1 MKKVW
6 IVIGVIVTLLIV
18 GVVGFYFWG
27 TSAKSNQSNIVTFII
42 EPGTSKTTIAK
53 NLENAGLIRSQYA
66 LDMYLFFSKSN
77 IQAGEY
83 ELSPSMSPLDMLKK
97 FESGDIKIHSVTVT
111 LLEGKRLEDYA
122 ETLANSFG
130 FTKKEFMDAVD
141 NKEFV
146 ESLVGNEDYWFLTE
160 DILNSNIYHPLEGYL
175 YPDTYEFL
183 ESMTPE
189 EIVKSILNSTSKKLE
204 SYKEQLTNGNRK
216 IHEYFTMASIVEK
229 EANTLEE
236 RKTVSQVFYSRLNAN
251 WSLGSD
257 VTAYYGVGK
266 ILGDDISI
274 SDLNDVNPYNT
285 RLTDG
290 QMNGKLPIGP
300 IANPSIT
307 SIEAALDP
315 SETNYMFFVA
325 NVCTGEVFFQETSQ
339 EFYNKVYELQS
350 VCDKN

>member
-183 ESMTPE
+183 ETATPE
-189 EIVKSILNSTSKKLE
+189 KVIRTILNYTEDKLDIHKE
-204 SYKEQLTNGNRK
+204 EILANSYS
-216 IHEYFTMASIVEK
+216 IHDLFTMASIVEK
-229 EANTLEE
+229 EADTDTD
-236 RKTVSQVFYSRLNAN
+236 RRMASQVFYKRLSEN

-257 VTAYYGVGK
+257 VTAFYGAKKEMGK
-266 ILGDDISI
+266 DSETWEV
-274 SDLNDVNPYNT
+274 LNDNNPYNT
-285 RLTDG
+285 RLTNG
-290 QMNGKLPIGP
+290 SMNGKLPIGP
-300 IANPSIT
+300 ICSPSLS
-307 SIEAALDP
+307 SIVAALYPTD
-315 SETNYMFFVA
+315 TNYYYFIA
-325 NVCTGEVFFQETSQ
+325 NTCTGEVTFLETADD
-339 EFYNKVYELQS
+339 FYAKAVELS
-350 VCDKN
+350 NNGCM